1 MDEVLPVLAGIAV
14 GLVAERLPSSIPR
27 TVFIAALGVAFGFA
41 ASWLSGELAISWVY
55 LLIDTA
61 QVVAASILTMG
72 LVVAW
77 RRRRARRIA
86 G

>member
-14 GLVAERLPSSIPR
+14 GLVAERLPSSILR